1 MIERQ
6 IGFVNV
12 IKPTGVTSFEVVSR
26 VKKIFNEKHV
36 GHLGTLD
43 PAASGVL
50 PIAVGKATKFFDYF
64 LNKDKCYTALVKFG
78 KETDTLDS
86 FGNITNIDNKIISKE
101 DIEKVISN
109 FVGEIE
115 QVPPK
120 FSAIKIDGKK
130 AYELARKNI
139 NFEIKSRKITIFDI
153 KLIKNCGKNLFLFKV
168 HCSAGTYIRTLFQ
181 DIAKALETLSTTVVI
196 IRTKSGRFK
205 IDDAKTLDELENFP
219 KVDLIEKIFSDL
231 QIIDISA
238 TYAKKILNG
247 VKLKLNEIDF
257 NVDKS
262 KEFLIK
268 FQDKLVGL
276 FKVENNLIT
285 PIVYVY

>member
-86 FGNITNIDNKIISKE
+86 FGNITNINDKIISKE

-153 KLIKNCGKNLFLFKV
+153 KLIKNCGRNLFLFKV

-181 DIAKALETLSTTVVI
+181 DIAKALKTVSTTVAI

-205 IDDAKTLDELENFP
+205 IDDAKTLDELEKSP

-238 TYAKKILNG
+238 KYAKKILNG

>member
-86 FGNITNIDNKIISKE
+86 FGNITNINDKIILKE
-101 DIEKVISN
+101 DIENVISN

-153 KLIKNCGKNLFLFKV
+153 KLIKNCGKNLFLFQV

-181 DIAKALETLSTTVVI
+181 DIAKALKTVSTTVAI

-205 IDDAKTLDELENFP
+205 IDDAKTLDELEKSPN
-219 KVDLIEKIFSDL
+219 VDLIENVFSDL

-238 TYAKKILNG
+238 KYAKKILNG

>member
-153 KLIKNCGKNLFLFKV
+153 KLIKNCGKNLFLFQV

-181 DIAKALETLSTTVVI
+181 DIAKALKTVSTTVAI

>member
-86 FGNITNIDNKIISKE
+86 FGNITNINDKIISKE
-101 DIEKVISN
+101 DIERVISN
-109 FVGEIE
+109 FIGEIE

-181 DIAKALETLSTTVVI
+181 DIAKALKTVSTTVAI

-205 IDDAKTLDELENFP
+205 IDDAKTLDELEKSP

-238 TYAKKILNG
+238 KYAKKILNG

>member
-153 KLIKNCGKNLFLFKV
+153 KLIKNCGKNLFLFQV

-181 DIAKALETLSTTVVI
+181 DIAKALKTVSTTVAI

-205 IDDAKTLDELENFP
+205 IDDAKTLDELEKSP

-238 TYAKKILNG
+238 KYAKKILNG

-285 PIVYVY
+285 PIIYVY

>member
-1 MIERQ
+1 MIEKQ

-26 VKKIFNEKHV
+26 VKNIFNEKHV

-78 KETDTLDS
+78 TETDTLDS
-86 FGNITNIDNKIISKE
+86 FGNITNINNKIISNK
-101 DIEKVISN
+101 DIEKVILN
-109 FVGEIE
+109 FIGEIE

-153 KLIKNCGKNLFLFKV
+153 KLIKNCGKNLFLFKI

-181 DIAKALETLSTTVVI
+181 DIAKSLETVSTTVAI

-205 IDDAKTLDELENFP
+205 INDAKTLDELEKSP
-219 KVDLIEKIFSDL
+219 KVDLVEKVFSDL
-231 QIIDISA
+231 QIIDLSVEC
-238 TYAKKILNG
+238 AKKILNG

-257 NVDKS
+257 NVDKT

-276 FKVENNLIT
+276 FKVENDLIT

>member
-86 FGNITNIDNKIISKE
+86 FGNITNINDKIILKE

-153 KLIKNCGKNLFLFKV
+153 KLIKNCGKNLFLFQV

-181 DIAKALETLSTTVVI
+181 DIAKALETVSTTVAI

-205 IDDAKTLDELENFP
+205 IDDAKTLDELEKSPN
-219 KVDLIEKIFSDL
+219 VDLIEKIFSDL

-238 TYAKKILNG
+238 KYAKKILNG

-285 PIVYVY
+285 PIIYVY

>member
-78 KETDTLDS
+78 KETDTLDG
-86 FGNITNIDNKIISKE
+86 FGNITNIDDKIISKE

-109 FVGEIE
+109 FIGEIE

-181 DIAKALETLSTTVVI
+181 DIAKALKTVSTTVAI

-205 IDDAKTLDELENFP
+205 IDDAKTLDELEKSPN
-219 KVDLIEKIFSDL
+219 VDLIENVFSDL

-238 TYAKKILNG
+238 KYAKKILNG

>member
-1 MIERQ
+1 M
-6 IGFVNV
+6 
-12 IKPTGVTSFEVVSR
+12 
-26 VKKIFNEKHV
+26 
-36 GHLGTLD
+36 
-43 PAASGVL
+43 
-50 PIAVGKATKFFDYF
+50 
-64 LNKDKCYTALVKFG
+64 
-78 KETDTLDS
+78 
-86 FGNITNIDNKIISKE
+86 
-101 DIEKVISN
+101 
-109 FVGEIE
+109 
-115 QVPPK
+115 
-120 FSAIKIDGKK
+120 
-130 AYELARKNI
+130 
-139 NFEIKSRKITIFDI
+139 
-153 KLIKNCGKNLFLFKV
+153 IKNCGKNLFLFRV

-181 DIAKALETLSTTVVI
+181 DIAKALKTVSTTVTI

-205 IDDAKTLDELENFP
+205 IDDAKTLDELEKSP

-238 TYAKKILNG
+238 KYAKKILNG

>member
-86 FGNITNIDNKIISKE
+86 FGNITNINDKIILKE

-109 FVGEIE
+109 FIGEIE

-153 KLIKNCGKNLFLFKV
+153 KLIKNCGKNLFLFQV

-181 DIAKALETLSTTVVI
+181 DIAKALKTVSITVAI

-219 KVDLIEKIFSDL
+219 KVDLIENVFSDL

-238 TYAKKILNG
+238 KYAKKILNG

-257 NVDKS
+257 NIDKS